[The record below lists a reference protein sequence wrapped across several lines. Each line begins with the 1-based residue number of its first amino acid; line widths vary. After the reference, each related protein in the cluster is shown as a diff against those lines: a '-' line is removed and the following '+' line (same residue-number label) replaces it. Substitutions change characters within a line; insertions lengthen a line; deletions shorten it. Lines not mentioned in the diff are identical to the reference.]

1 MRTSAGLRREAEPA
15 FSRQPSA
22 KTKHPNLSFQVTRAL
37 ATARNLFLFLIL
49 FCDRRNKSFVT
60 RSVSSLI
67 AVLVLFFIQE
77 QGLLLGSPKNMFPFR
92 LYTLVAGGLSA
103 AFVAYLMFGRKK
115 KTPAEIEHE
124 RRDWLNQI
132 GRITDG
138 TVIDVQELVPNGHPA
153 ATMLI
158 FQYDVGG
165 VSYEA
170 SQDVTY
176 LRQWINLHSCRLGVP
191 TSVRYDPQN
200 PGNSIVVSEKW
211 MGLRQ

>member
-1 MRTSAGLRREAEPA
+1 MS
-15 FSRQPSA
+15 
-22 KTKHPNLSFQVTRAL
+22 
-37 ATARNLFLFLIL
+37 
-49 FCDRRNKSFVT
+49 
-60 RSVSSLI
+60 SVS
-67 AVLVLFFIQE
+67 
-77 QGLLLGSPKNMFPFR
+77 
-92 LYTLVAGGLSA
+92 LYTLVVVGLSILA
-103 AFVAYLMFGRKK
+103 AVYVLFGRKK
-115 KTPAEIEHE
+115 KSPAEIERQ

-138 TVIDVQELVPNGHPA
+138 TVIDVQEIQPNGRPA

-170 SQDVTY
+170 SQDVTH
-176 LRQWINLHSCRLGVP
+176 LRQMINLHSCRLGLP
-191 TSVRYDPQN
+191 TSVRYDPHN

>member
-1 MRTSAGLRREAEPA
+1 MPL
-15 FSRQPSA
+15 
-22 KTKHPNLSFQVTRAL
+22 
-37 ATARNLFLFLIL
+37 
-49 FCDRRNKSFVT
+49 
-60 RSVSSLI
+60 
-67 AVLVLFFIQE
+67 
-77 QGLLLGSPKNMFPFR
+77 R
-92 LYTLVAGGLSA
+92 LYTLLLAGLA
-103 AFVAYLMFGRKK
+103 AVFAAYLLFGRKK
-115 KTPAEIEHE
+115 KSPAEIERE

-138 TVIDVQELVPNGHPA
+138 TVIDVQEITPNGQPA

-176 LRQWINLHSCRLGVP
+176 LRQWVNLHSCRLGLP

>member
-1 MRTSAGLRREAEPA
+1 
-15 FSRQPSA
+15 
-22 KTKHPNLSFQVTRAL
+22 
-37 ATARNLFLFLIL
+37 
-49 FCDRRNKSFVT
+49 
-60 RSVSSLI
+60 
-67 AVLVLFFIQE
+67 
-77 QGLLLGSPKNMFPFR
+77 MFPFR
-92 LYTLVAGGLSA
+92 LYTLLVGGITAVLA
-103 AFVAYLMFGRKK
+103 AYWMFGRKR
-115 KTPAEIEHE
+115 KTAAEIERE

-138 TVIDVQELVPNGHPA
+138 TVIDVQEISPNGHAA

-170 SQDVTY
+170 SQDVTH
-176 LRQWINLHSCRLGVP
+176 LRQLINLHSCRLGLP